1 MGLRRDPD
9 GGRGGGHPGHLRRV
23 LRRPYGGARPRRN
36 LHHRQYPQFQGPHGG
51 PKRQDLHGLARHGRR
66 LGDRWTHCRRFGD
79 NGRHGLISGKVW
91 KFGDNINTDLMLPGP
106 LLFATEEEQKRA
118 VFSAN
123 RPGWVDQ
130 IGKGD
135 IIVGGLN
142 YGMGSSRPAARSL
155 RNLGIAA
162 LLAESING
170 LFFRNAVN
178 FGLLALECPGI
189 HAAFAEGQTAE
200 VSLADFTVHNRD
212 TGTLL
217 KAQPVPAMLL
227 DLMTQGGLY
236 PHLERQG
243 LIEPKSPSG

>member
-1 MGLRRDPD
+1 
-9 GGRGGGHPGHLRRV
+9 V
-23 LRRPYGGARPRRN
+23 
-36 LHHRQYPQFQGPHGG
+36 
-51 PKRQDLHGLARHGRR
+51 
-66 LGDRWTHCRRFGD
+66 
-79 NGRHGLISGKVW
+79 ISGKVW
-91 KFGDNINTDLMLPGP
+91 RFGDNINTDLMLPGP

-130 IGKGD
+130 VGKGD
-135 IIVGGLN
+135 IIIGGLN
-142 YGMGSSRPAARSL
+142 YGTGSSRPAARSL

-178 FGLLALECPGI
+178 FGLLALECPGV
-189 HAAFAEGQTAE
+189 HAAFEEGQIAE
-200 VSLADFTVHNRD
+200 LSLEDFTVRNRD
-212 TGTLL
+212 IGAALR
-217 KAQPVPAMLL
+217 ARQVPAMLL

-243 LIEPKSPSG
+243 LIEPRQASN